1 MTAMTQ
7 RLTIGSS
14 TNYLNKDFS
23 VTVAAPYPALSF
35 NLTSAPRRCDLILC
49 QCGLIQSQ
57 HGYNTE
63 QTALTNLIN

>member
-7 RLTIGSS
+7 RLTITSS
-14 TNYLNKDFS
+14 TNYLNKEFS
-23 VTVAAPYPALSF
+23 VTAAPLPALSF
-35 NLTSAPRRCDLILC
+35 NLTSPPRRFDLILC